1 MANTKTSLQSKKE
14 KKNRPTT
21 SKNRTSSEER
31 WTPKEYIIAK
41 VLPVTS
47 VDCGSSTG
55 EPAASRSPRI
65 SAARRRF
72 FLRWLFNHLK
82 ARLNPALLLPLLPLP
97 PCRSSLN
104 TCSISGG
111 IRSPTDS
118 RPDDIVQPAIKT
130 EIIHMSHC
138 FVKPVFVRFVNYL
151 DTRPSPKRNL
161 SLAFMQESSLSS
173 YTHLHK
179 MNYFIQ
185 NHETDKCCISL
196 GKAEVTEKKKKE
208 MANPPLNNS
217 PFFQSGNAGNS
228 TLDLSNARAQWVSC
242 ITKLIFNCFNA
253 KSCPFRFIEPPS
265 KNKYLSL

>member
-1 MANTKTSLQSKKE
+1 MWNEWLIRKQVFKARKKRKTGPPPV
-14 KKNRPTT
+14 KNVHHL
-21 SKNRTSSEER
+21 KNDGHL
-31 WTPKEYIIAK
+31 KEYIIAK

-65 SAARRRF
+65 SAARRRV

-118 RPDDIVQPAIKT
+118 RPDDIVQPATKT

-151 DTRPSPKRNL
+151 DTRPSPKRNF
-161 SLAFMQESSLSS
+161 SLAFMQQSSIGS

-179 MNYFIQ
+179 INYFIQ
-185 NHETDKCCISL
+185 NHETVKCCISL
-196 GKAEVTEKKKKE
+196 GKAEVTEKKKKK
-208 MANPPLNNS
+208 
-217 PFFQSGNAGNS
+217 
-228 TLDLSNARAQWVSC
+228 W
-242 ITKLIFNCFNA
+242 LIHH
-253 KSCPFRFIEPPS
+253 
-265 KNKYLSL
+265 